1 MSVCGESSRERRK
14 VQLRTGIISFATIIS
29 KRASGGN
36 LRRNKGRFMTKL
48 KSCKR
53 CSATFDIPNRRY
65 CDKCVGK
72 IMKFLKAGKPLHEIS
87 KRLEVTYSTVEYYR
101 IKMSRVKPKP
111 PVHSYFD
118 YRGQLEAMLAK
129 LRDKTGIK
137 DFNTQEGQNVL
148 TEINR
153 TLENRVQSVDD
164 HYDTYSERYQ

>member
-1 MSVCGESSRERRK
+1 M
-14 VQLRTGIISFATIIS
+14 
-29 KRASGGN
+29 
-36 LRRNKGRFMTKL
+36 

-118 YRGQLEAMLAK
+118 YRGQLKTMLGK
-129 LRDKTGIK
+129 LTEKTGVT
-137 DFNTQEGQNVL
+137 DFNTQKGQIVL
-148 TEINR
+148 AEINKQ
-153 TLENRVQSVDD
+153 LEASRIQSKDE
-164 HYDTYSERYQ
+164 YYQLYGSRHQCDREE